1 MKAKV
6 FIDGDV
12 GTTGLQIRARL
23 EGRADIELLRLPEN
37 QRKAP
42 ARRKEMLNTAD
53 VAILCLPDDAARESV
68 ALVDN
73 PETKIV
79 DASTAHRVADG
90 WTYGFPEY
98 KAGQRDAIAG
108 ATRVSNPGCY
118 AITSVAMLYPLIH
131 DGVVPEDWP
140 ITINAV
146 SGYSGG
152 GKDLIA
158 AFEDE
163 VSPNHTDSAFYAYG
177 LNLKHKH
184 LPEITK
190 WSGLAHAPVFVPSVG
205 RYHQGMI
212 VQVPLPLWSMP
223 DTSTP
228 EAVHATLTN
237 HYAGSRFVSVA
248 PLTDTVGMSKL
259 NPEDLNGTNELRLH
273 VFASADMKQ
282 AVVMGLIDNL
292 GKGAS
297 GQAVQNVN
305 LMLGMPEDSGLTSN
319 RPN

>member
-1 MKAKV
+1 MKAKI

-12 GTTGLQIRARL
+12 GTTGLQIRTRL
-23 EGRADIELLRLPEN
+23 EGRRDLELLRLPED
-37 QRKAP
+37 QRKVP
-42 ARRKEMLNTAD
+42 ARRKEMLNAAD
-53 VAILCLPDDAARESV
+53 VAILCLPDDAARESA

-73 PETKIV
+73 PETKII
-79 DASTAHRVADG
+79 DASTAHRIADG

-98 KAGQRDAIAG
+98 RAGQRDAIAR

-118 AITSVAMLYPLIH
+118 AITSVAVLHPLIEV
-131 DGVVPEDWP
+131 GLLPEDWP

-152 GKDLIA
+152 GRDLIA
-158 AFEDE
+158 AFEDKL
-163 VSPNHTDSAFYAYG
+163 SPKYTDSAFYTYG
-177 LNLKHKH
+177 LNLEHKH

-205 RYHQGMI
+205 RYRQGMI

-228 EAVHATLTN
+228 EAVHATLTD

-248 PLTDTVGMSKL
+248 PLTNTVGMSKL

-273 VFASADMKQ
+273 VFPSADMKQ

-305 LMLGMPEDSGLTSN
+305 IMLGMPEYAGLTGDKLN
-319 RPN
+319 

>member
-1 MKAKV
+1 MAAKV

-12 GTTGLQIRARL
+12 GTTGLQIRTRL
-23 EGRADIELLRLPEN
+23 EGRTDIELLRLPEG
-37 QRKAP
+37 QRKDP
-42 ARRKEMLNTAD
+42 AHRREMLNTAN
-53 VAILCLPDDAARESV
+53 VAILCLPDDAAKESA
-68 ALVDN
+68 ALVEN
-73 PETKIV
+73 PKTKIV

-98 KAGQRDAIAG
+98 TAGQRDVIAS

-118 AITSVAMLYPLIH
+118 AISAVAMLHPLVQG
-131 DGVVPEDWP
+131 GVVPKDWP

-152 GKDLIA
+152 GKELIA
-158 AFEDE
+158 SFEDQA
-163 VSPNHTDSAFYAYG
+163 SPDHTDSAFYTYG

-184 LPEITK
+184 LTEITK

-205 RYHQGMI
+205 RYYQGMI
-212 VQVPLPLWSMP
+212 VQTPLPLWSMP
-223 DTSTP
+223 DRPTP
-228 EAVHATLTN
+228 GAVHAMLTN
-237 HYAGSRFVSVA
+237 HYADSRFVSVA
-248 PLTDTVGMSKL
+248 PLNHTVGMRKL

-273 VFASADMKQ
+273 VFASADMSQ
-282 AVVMGLIDNL
+282 AVVMCLIDNL

-305 LMLGMPEDSGLTSN
+305 IMLGMPEDTGLTN
-319 RPN
+319 D

>member
-1 MKAKV
+1 
-6 FIDGDV
+6 
-12 GTTGLQIRARL
+12 
-23 EGRADIELLRLPEN
+23 
-37 QRKAP
+37 
-42 ARRKEMLNTAD
+42 MLNTAN
-53 VAILCLPDDAARESV
+53 VAILCLPDDAAKESA
-68 ALVDN
+68 ALVEN
-73 PETKIV
+73 PKTKIV

-98 KAGQRDAIAG
+98 TAGQRDVIAS

-118 AITSVAMLYPLIH
+118 AITAVAILHPLVQG
-131 DGVVPEDWP
+131 GVVPKDWP

-152 GKDLIA
+152 GKELIA
-158 AFEDE
+158 SFEDQA
-163 VSPNHTDSAFYAYG
+163 SPDHTDSAFYTYG

-205 RYHQGMI
+205 RYYQGMI
-212 VQVPLPLWSMP
+212 VQTPLPLWSMP
-223 DTSTP
+223 DRPTP
-228 EAVHATLTN
+228 GAVHAMLTN
-237 HYAGSRFVSVA
+237 HYADSRFVSVA
-248 PLTDTVGMSKL
+248 PLNHTVGMRKL

-273 VFASADMKQ
+273 VFASADMSQ
-282 AVVMGLIDNL
+282 AVVMCLIDNL

-305 LMLGMPEDSGLTSN
+305 IMLGMPEDTGLTN
-319 RPN
+319 D

>member
-1 MKAKV
+1 MAAKV

-12 GTTGLQIRARL
+12 GTTGLQIRTRL
-23 EGRADIELLRLPEN
+23 EGRTDIELLRLPEG
-37 QRKAP
+37 QRKDP
-42 ARRKEMLNTAD
+42 AHRREMLNTAN
-53 VAILCLPDDAARESV
+53 VAILCLPDDAAKESA
-68 ALVDN
+68 ALVEN
-73 PETKIV
+73 PKTKIV

-98 KAGQRDAIAG
+98 TAGQRDVIAS

-118 AITSVAMLYPLIH
+118 AISAVAMLHPLVQG
-131 DGVVPEDWP
+131 GVVPKDWP

-152 GKDLIA
+152 GKELIA
-158 AFEDE
+158 SFEDQA
-163 VSPNHTDSAFYAYG
+163 SPDHTDSAFYTYG

-205 RYHQGMI
+205 RYYQGMI
-212 VQVPLPLWSMP
+212 VQTPLPLWSMP
-223 DTSTP
+223 DRPTP
-228 EAVHATLTN
+228 GAVHAMLTK
-237 HYAGSRFVSVA
+237 HYADSRFVSVA
-248 PLTDTVGMSKL
+248 PLNHTVGMRKL

-273 VFASADMKQ
+273 VFASPDMSQ
-282 AVVMGLIDNL
+282 AVVMCLIDNL

-305 LMLGMPEDSGLTSN
+305 IMLGMPEDTGLTN
-319 RPN
+319 D